1 MRDSRRH
8 LIDTLFSDRRRR
20 VVCEAGA
27 ILMRQGERNTRLYM
41 VIHGSLTG
49 MREVE
54 GSDPIPMISFTS
66 GELVGIQSIFLN
78 DFVSTLTISAE
89 RRSELA
95 WIDLIH
101 DRPDD
106 LERRVIPLLVRA
118 LLKRQEQSLHQAQRE
133 RNEALRDKE
142 LEQMGFLGQMAAA
155 VAHEL
160 NNALAVVARGGEWL
174 GGEVEHLASYRPP
187 LEATAFHHGWHQGR
201 PLLNSA
207 AVRES
212 SAYWRKRGFDFA
224 TARHIAQMA
233 PDQVLENELSKAKN
247 DQIPAAI
254 RAWELGATL
263 RDMAISSRQ
272 AAHVVTALKQ
282 LGASD
287 RLRREQQPLDDSIK
301 AAITILG
308 NKLRGVTMDTD
319 FDCTA
324 LISANQGELVQIW
337 SNIISNACE
346 AMSNQDTAPH
356 LTISTRHDQT
366 WAFVTIQDNG
376 PGIPESIRSHI
387 FEPNVTTKKEGL
399 SFGLGLGLAVV
410 RRLVTLYG
418 GNITVSSSTK
428 GTAFSITLP
437 LGTDSNTSSDD
448 DEQSSSE

>member
-20 VVCEAGA
+20 VICDAGS

-54 GSDPIPMISFTS
+54 DGEPIPVLSFNT

-78 DFVSTLTISAE
+78 DFVATLTISAE

-95 WIDLIH
+95 WIDLVH

-118 LLKRQEQSLHQAQRE
+118 LLKRQEQALHQAQRE

-174 GGEVEHLASYRPP
+174 GGEVEHLARYRPP
-187 LEATAFHHGWHQGR
+187 LEAAAFHHGWHHGR
-201 PLLNSA
+201 PLLNSD
-207 AVRES
+207 AVRKS
-212 SAYWRKRGFDFA
+212 SAEWRKRGFDFA
-224 TARHIAQMA
+224 ASRRIAQMD
-233 PDQVLENELSKAKN
+233 PDSTFKEELLRATTE
-247 DQIPAAI
+247 QIPEAI
-254 RAWELGATL
+254 RSWELGATL

-287 RLRREQQPLDDSIK
+287 RLRREQQALDDSIK

-308 NKLRGVTMDTD
+308 NKLRTVDVHTD
-319 FDCTA
+319 FACSA
-324 LISANQGELVQIW
+324 LMSANQGELVQIW
-337 SNIISNACE
+337 SNLISNACE
-346 AMSNQDTAPH
+346 AMASTQRSPH
-356 LTISTRHDQT
+356 LVISTCHDDH
-366 WAFVTIQDNG
+366 WAYISIGDNG
-376 PGIPESIRSHI
+376 PGIPDSIRKHI
-387 FEPNVTTKKEGL
+387 FEPNVTTKKAGL

-418 GNITVSSSTK
+418 GSITVHSSSE
-428 GTAFSITLP
+428 GTTFKVTLP
-437 LGTDSNTSSDD
+437 LIPSDD
-448 DEQSSSE
+448 NSSAE